1 MYKILMI
8 PRNWLLLMKF
18 IYASVSLFEFVVYML
33 RYQKMLTKL
42 QEYTKYF
49 DDDILMPF

>member
-1 MYKILMI
+1 MDVQVFELLLVMYKILMI

-18 IYASVSLFEFVVYML
+18 IYASVCLFEFVDYML

-42 QEYTKYF
+42 
-49 DDDILMPF
+49 